1 MWAALDRTGHPNL
14 DVRRPMRKVAGANY
28 AHDRRHGWVQHP
40 LRLGL
45 GDQREVSLD
54 HLVEQ
59 RLARQQTFSF
69 GPADEA
75 VVSAWRLRRCCWYSR
90 QVRATITML
99 KMVSP
104 MTPGSGS
111 ARSGRAGR

>member
-14 DVRRPMRKVAGANY
+14 DVRSPMRKVAGQITHLIVAT
-28 AHDRRHGWVQHP
+28 AGPTSSPLGTRRPARGLARSPGGVAVGQTADVLAWAS
-40 LRLGL
+40 RRGGGL
-45 GDQREVSLD
+45 GVAASTLL
-54 HLVEQ
+54 LV
-59 RLARQQTFSF
+59 L
-69 GPADEA
+69 PP
-75 VVSAWRLRRCCWYSR
+75 
-90 QVRATITML
+90 VRATITML